1 MPMLYFAFDKYFP
14 GVLQISTFIYFVF
27 EDSISYKVVPLQKR
41 LQFWNCLHTL
51 DLDERLS
58 QFGILILDLESCRL
72 QLLKAREIFFK
83 FQKSRVDFV
92 VISFVSGV
100 SSHFP
105 HILSFS
111 FSSPL
116 LKRVKAL
123 LV

>member
-72 QLLKAREIFFK
+72 QLLKDGELGRENI
-83 FQKSRVDFV
+83 
-92 VISFVSGV
+92 ISFCNIS
-100 SSHFP
+100 
-105 HILSFS
+105 IW
-111 FSSPL
+111 
-116 LKRVKAL
+116 